1 MDTEIIKLYHCNEEK
16 TINCFIE
23 EDELIFS
30 EHVQDDNW
38 AGQGMYFW
46 DNVGNALY
54 WKKQKMSHVSPD
66 ENVLIAECMLFLDR
80 DYFCD
85 LTNFEEEKKFEKMI
99 EKMSSHQIST
109 NESLGQK
116 IDFLCSK
123 FGYKVIKLFGD
134 YPSTPQT
141 DFLNSRNVTNRIKV
155 IYCIKR
161 GCSDILKSRRLK
173 DDE

>member
-1 MDTEIIKLYHCNEEK
+1 MREKL
-16 TINCFIE
+16 
-23 EDELIFS
+23 
-30 EHVQDDNW
+30 
-38 AGQGMYFW
+38 
-46 DNVGNALY
+46 
-54 WKKQKMSHVSPD
+54 
-66 ENVLIAECMLFLDR
+66 
-80 DYFCD
+80 
-85 LTNFEEEKKFEKMI
+85 EKMI